1 MRSALKTLVLLG
13 LLITLPAGAQLDA
26 DAILAEVAAAP
37 KPPRAFT
44 ETVGSKWLAAPQVQT
59 GFVKLEA
66 DGTLTKITR
75 EPESMIVRIGQD
87 ALSLT
92 RADGQQRTVPATRSD
107 VAALLVGLRG
117 ILLGDGQALREHYT
131 LVASG
136 QAQGWALTLTPL
148 DASLAKRLKQI
159 TVTGAGG
166 AIDAVRMLEAD
177 DDVRLLEFSPL

>member
-1 MRSALKTLVLLG
+1 MRSATKLLTLAVLL
-13 LLITLPAGAQLDA
+13 LALPAKAQLDA

-44 ETVGSKWLAAPQVQT
+44 ETVGSKWLATPQVQT

-75 EPESMIVRIGQD
+75 EPESMIVRIGRD

-117 ILLGDGQALREHYT
+117 VLLGDGQSLREHYT
-131 LVASG
+131 LAASG
-136 QAQGWALTLTPL
+136 QTQAWSLTLTPL
-148 DASLAKRLKQI
+148 DPSLAKRLQQI

-166 AIDAVRMLEAD
+166 AIDAVRMLEPD